1 MWHSHFATSFL
12 RLDPLEFDEYTRD
25 EVARAHGAAGRY
37 VLNFLNGT
45 LKGERDGFA
54 YLMNKPE
61 QTGMPPHGV
70 YSQFFPA
77 QR

>member
-1 MWHSHFATSFL
+1 M
-12 RLDPLEFDEYTRD
+12 
-25 EVARAHGAAGRY
+25 ARAHGAAGRY